1 MKRLLL
7 LYGLICMM
15 CVSGICQNGEKLAS
29 IKIAYLTKQL
39 NLSPEEA
46 ERFWPVYNKYTE
58 EIRKTR
64 LDAIGNKED
73 EIVTE
78 EKIVNIRKRYNNDFS
93 RALPPDKV
101 NLFFRSEKQFG
112 NFVQREMERRQ
123 LHIQQRRPL
132 LR

>member
-1 MKRLLL
+1 MKQFLL
-7 LYGLICMM
+7 LYGMIFMLCI
-15 CVSGICQNGEKLAS
+15 SSFSQNGEKIESL
-29 IKIAYLTKQL
+29 KIAYLTKQL

-58 EIRKTR
+58 EIRRTR

-78 EKIVNIRKRYNNDFS
+78 EKIVNIRKRYNSEFS

-123 LHIQQRRPL
+123 LRMQQRRPL